1 MKKLLSKIL
10 FVGTAGLVLAA
21 CGATTTDSSS
31 DSASTATS
39 TATAGNVLKTIEEN
53 KQLRIGVEG
62 TYPPF
67 SYHDTET
74 GDLVGFE
81 VEIAEVIAE
90 DLGVEAVFVETKWDS
105 LIAGLDVNKYD
116 IVINN
121 VGVTEERQEAYD
133 FTDAYFESYGQ
144 LAVSADSDIQTLE
157 DYSGKK
163 SAQSTTSNYAQNAR
177 DLGAEIVPVD
187 GFNQAVELIT
197 SGRADGT
204 INDYITFLTYFEEYP
219 DSTLR
224 LIDEKL
230 PTNDKVGII
239 LQKENTD
246 FQTKLNEIIAART
259 EDGTFKAIF
268 EKYLGEDISVGA
280 NN

>member
-10 FVGTAGLVLAA
+10 FVGTAGLALAA

-31 DSASTATS
+31 DSASTASS
-39 TATAGNVLKTIEEN
+39 TAATANVLKTIEEN

-90 DLGVEAVFVETKWDS
+90 DLGVEAV
-105 LIAGLDVNKYD
+105 
-116 IVINN
+116 
-121 VGVTEERQEAYD
+121 GVTEERQAVYD

-144 LAVSADSDIQTLE
+144 LAVSADSDIQTLD

-268 EKYLGEDISVGA
+268 EKIPRRRHQRRREQLRKAERARSVSHIRNRTDCA
-280 NN
+280 D

>member
-10 FVGTAGLVLAA
+10 FVSAAGLALAA
-21 CGATTTDSSS
+21 CGATDSTSSS
-31 DSASTATS
+31 SSTSSSAASQGT
-39 TATAGNVLKTIEEN
+39 VLQTIEKN

-67 SYHDTET
+67 SYHDTES

-81 VEIAEVIAE
+81 VEIAKVIAE
-90 DLGVEAVFVETKWDS
+90 DLGVEPVFVETKWDS

-121 VGVTEERQEAYD
+121 VGVTEERQKAYD
-133 FTDAYFESYGQ
+133 FTDPYFESYGQ
-144 LAVSADSDIQTLE
+144 LAVSPESGVQTLA

-163 SAQSTTSNYAQNAR
+163 SAQSTTSNFAQNAR

-187 GFNQAVELIT
+187 GFNQAVELVS

-204 INDYITFLTYFEEYP
+204 INDYITFLTYFNEHPE
-219 DSTLR
+219 STLK

-230 PTNDKVGII
+230 PSNDKIGII

-246 FQTKLNEIIAART
+246 LQTKLNEIIAKRT
-259 EDGTFKAIF
+259 EDGTFKQIF

>member
-1 MKKLLSKIL
+1 MKRRHLWKGLIVAASLL
-10 FVGTAGLVLAA
+10 
-21 CGATTTDSSS
+21 
-31 DSASTATS
+31 
-39 TATAGNVLKTIEEN
+39 ATAAQAQAQDLLDAVKGRGT
-53 KQLRIGVEG
+53 LRVALEG

-90 DLGVEAVFVETKWDS
+90 DLGVEPAFVETKWDS

-144 LAVSADSDIQTLE
+144 LAVSADSDIQTLD

>member
-10 FVGTAGLVLAA
+10 FVSAAGLALAA
-21 CGATTTDSSS
+21 CGATDSTSSS
-31 DSASTATS
+31 SSTSSSAANQGT
-39 TATAGNVLKTIEEN
+39 VLQTIEKN

-67 SYHDTET
+67 SYHDTES

-81 VEIAEVIAE
+81 VEIAQVIAE
-90 DLGVEAVFVETKWDS
+90 DLGVEPVFVETKWDS

-121 VGVTEERQEAYD
+121 VGVTEERQKAYD
-133 FTDAYFESYGQ
+133 FTDPYFESYGQ
-144 LAVSADSDIQTLE
+144 LAVSPESGVQTLA

-163 SAQSTTSNYAQNAR
+163 SAQSTTSNFAQNAR

-187 GFNQAVELIT
+187 GFNQAVELVS

-204 INDYITFLTYFEEYP
+204 INDYITFLTYFNEHPE
-219 DSTLR
+219 STLK

-230 PTNDKVGII
+230 PSNDEIGII

-246 FQTKLNEIIAART
+246 LQDKLNEIIAKRT
-259 EDGTFKAIF
+259 EDGTFKQIF